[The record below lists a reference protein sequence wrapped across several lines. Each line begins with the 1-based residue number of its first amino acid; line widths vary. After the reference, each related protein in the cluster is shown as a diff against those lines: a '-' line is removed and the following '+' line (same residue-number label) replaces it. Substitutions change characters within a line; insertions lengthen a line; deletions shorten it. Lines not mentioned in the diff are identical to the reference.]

1 MNQEIL
7 KSKKEIVAK
16 IEDSLKDCASMTIVE
31 YRGLTV
37 AQISELKKL
46 LKAAG
51 SSFSVYKNTLFSRA
65 SDELGYKDLE
75 QYLSGSNAYVFS
87 KELNAGP
94 KVLAKFAKTAEAL
107 EIKAGIVEGTLYDAK
122 GMGTI
127 ASIPSREELLSKFAK
142 KNENLVIKA
151 GFAEGKVMDAEG
163 MKAIA
168 TLPDKNGLLSM
179 FLSCLNAPIQKFAA
193 TVKAVADSKN

>member
-37 AQISELKKL
+37 AQISELKKS

-51 SSFSVYKNTLFSRA
+51 STFSVYKNTLFSRA

-94 KVLAKFAKTAEAL
+94 KVLAKFAK
-107 EIKAGIVEGTLYDAK
+107 
-122 GMGTI
+122 
-127 ASIPSREELLSKFAK
+127 
-142 KNENLVIKA
+142 KNDCLVIKA
-151 GFAEGKVMDAEG
+151 GIAEGKVYDATG
-163 MKAIA
+163 MKTLA

>member
-37 AQISELKKL
+37 AQISELKKS

-65 SDELGYKDLE
+65 SYELGYKDLE

-94 KVLAKFAKTAEAL
+94 KVLAKFAK
-107 EIKAGIVEGTLYDAK
+107 
-122 GMGTI
+122 
-127 ASIPSREELLSKFAK
+127 
-142 KNENLVIKA
+142 KNDCLVIKA
-151 GFAEGKVMDAEG
+151 GIAEGKVYDAAG
-163 MKAIA
+163 MKTIA

>member
-16 IEDSLKDCASMTIVE
+16 IQDSFKESASMTIVE

-37 AQISELKKL
+37 AEISELKKS

-51 SSFSVYKNTLFSRA
+51 STFNVFKNTLVTRA
-65 SDELGYKDLE
+65 SDELGYNDLN
-75 QYLSGSNAYVFS
+75 QYLSGSNAFVFS
-87 KELNAGP
+87 KEINAGP
-94 KVLAKFAKTAEAL
+94 KVLAKFAK
-107 EIKAGIVEGTLYDAK
+107 
-122 GMGTI
+122 
-127 ASIPSREELLSKFAK
+127 
-142 KNENLVIKA
+142 KNELLVIKA
-151 GFAEGKVMDAEG
+151 GIAEGKVMDAQG
-163 MKAIA
+163 MKTIA
-168 TLPDKNGLLSM
+168 SLPDKNGLLSM